1 LKKLNNKKNGKVTKM
16 YHILR
21 HKLLVISIFSII
33 LLFGCSTDSEKSIV
47 GDRDKVIIANANIL
61 TMNSEQP
68 NAEAMAFENGKI
80 IAVGEYIN

>member
-1 LKKLNNKKNGKVTKM
+1 M